1 MSDSKEKNFMIGKE
15 LLAEC
20 RAKIAEQ
27 DKEPISS
34 NGEAITFNIYDW
46 KDAQDFANI
55 LIKNGHE
62 VSIGPI
68 STKTT
73 VLGTPVPVTIFGFHS
88 KK

>member
-1 MSDSKEKNFMIGKE
+1 MNNKE
-15 LLAEC
+15 LLKEC
-20 RAKIAEQ
+20 KGQMAEQ
-27 DKEPISS
+27 AKE
-34 NGEAITFNIYDW
+34 EATYKEETITFNICDW

-68 STKTT
+68 SSESVCAAK
-73 VLGTPVPVTIFGFHS
+73 PIKVTIFGFHN

>member
-1 MSDSKEKNFMIGKE
+1 MNNKE
-15 LLAEC
+15 LLKEC
-20 RAKIAEQ
+20 KGQMAEQ
-27 DKEPISS
+27 AKE
-34 NGEAITFNIYDW
+34 EAAYKEETITFNICDW

-68 STKTT
+68 STMSTYA
-73 VLGTPVPVTIFGFHS
+73 GTPVPVTIFGFHN